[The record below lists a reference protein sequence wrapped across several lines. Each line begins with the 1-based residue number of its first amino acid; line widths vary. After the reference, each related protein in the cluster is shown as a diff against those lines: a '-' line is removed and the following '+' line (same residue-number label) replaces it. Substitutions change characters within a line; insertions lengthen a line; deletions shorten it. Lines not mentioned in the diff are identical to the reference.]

1 MEVDICR
8 IQRLAKTL
16 DEETGQTALTD
27 HVLRQSGLSR
37 AGIAPP
43 ATTYHAIKEAQ
54 FVRYACDAVNDITF
68 AARAGIRF
76 DESSTLTAYISK
88 YSRNLRQ
95 AIENTCYFHWM
106 IDPALI
112 FNLRLSDDSAVFEID
127 WKDASY
133 SRYHRRTEFL
143 LFAAIA
149 RLHALTQSDFHPV
162 EMRFQHEIGQRAPEY
177 EKIGGFPVVFGAER
191 MCIVLSLSS
200 LDLPIPTYDPTLRA
214 HLLDYAERLLADRQS
229 QRQKTRARVEGLI
242 TRSLPGNIIQ
252 ADQAAAD
259 LGLSPRTLARR
270 LADEGTSY
278 RNIVEDLRCDLAQ
291 TFLRNGMNLSEISYS
306 LGYADQAAFS
316 TAFKRWTGQPPTT
329 FRGRV
334 DRPLNRV

>member
-1 MEVDICR
+1 MYIRIVKTRSCAHQSNPCVNLPIAPKAAPQHSASATKVGARRIFGIKISFRFENGLRRAMEVDICR

-88 YSRNLRQ
+88 YSKNLRQ

-149 RLHALTQSDFHPV
+149 RLHAFKLQHRSSPDRRPV
-162 EMRFQHEIGQRAPEY
+162 RRRFAGSLPVCRLPAP
-177 EKIGGFPVVFGAER
+177 
-191 MCIVLSLSS
+191 
-200 LDLPIPTYDPTLRA
+200 
-214 HLLDYAERLLADRQS
+214 RQS
-229 QRQKTRARVEGLI
+229 SAR
-242 TRSLPGNIIQ
+242 
-252 ADQAAAD
+252 
-259 LGLSPRTLARR
+259 
-270 LADEGTSY
+270 
-278 RNIVEDLRCDLAQ
+278 
-291 TFLRNGMNLSEISYS
+291 
-306 LGYADQAAFS
+306 
-316 TAFKRWTGQPPTT
+316 
-329 FRGRV
+329 
-334 DRPLNRV
+334 